1 MSLQKTDVVA
11 AREVATLAARTLRP
25 LRTEQTIRTLAKEI
39 ADLVWENPALLF
51 EMNAQTIDEQTLFN
65 GVALRL
71 AEKDWPDGWR
81 MTYRVLWP
89 DSRVHRTLLW
99 PRFYKIARQRMI
111 SMLHHDS
118 GVNEHLKARIFD
130 AVQEDWNEKG
140 N

>member
-1 MSLQKTDVVA
+1 MSLQQTDVVK
-11 AREVATLAARTLRP
+11 ARDVAKLAARTLRP

-89 DSRVHRTLLW
+89 DSRVHRQLLW
-99 PRFYKIARQRMI
+99 PRFYKIARARLVG
-111 SMLHHDS
+111 MLDAKS
-118 GVNEHLKARIFD
+118 GTSEVMKERIF
-130 AVQEDWNEKG
+130 AAIQEDWNEKG